1 MKDGFSFEIC
11 QRLYCV
17 SNLKFNK
24 LPLDQN
30 GSDPSPAELVFDSAD
45 IHIVDLQQF
54 TPLGG
59 VFYFDVFHLPPQSR
73 IVKGWE
79 MREVHLGL

>member
-1 MKDGFSFEIC
+1 MEFHFEIC
-11 QRLYCV
+11 YILHCV
-17 SNLKFNK
+17 IK
-24 LPLDQN
+24 LIFIELSLDQN
-30 GSDPSPAELVFDSAD
+30 GNPSPEELVFDSAD

-59 VFYFDVFHLPPQSR
+59 VFYFDVFHLPPQSH

-79 MREVHLGL
+79 MREVHLGM